1 MWPLARRPPPDKTKD
16 KEGVS
21 IGRSPLNQRSRGAP
35 EPPPPPHS
43 EEEEE
48 EEEVEDVD
56 SPAANIASWLGGD
69 DDVSYAKKD
78 K

>member
-1 MWPLARRPPPDKTKD
+1 MLPLTLHAQPSWLRQHAKIHETTQCGLFRLCCAAAESIMHNLAALLLQD
-16 KEGVS
+16 VS
-21 IGRSPLNQRSRGAP
+21 
-35 EPPPPPHS
+35 
-43 EEEEE
+43 
-48 EEEVEDVD
+48 

>member
-1 MWPLARRPPPDKTKD
+1 MCHLIVRLPEAACSVDASCLGNRAQWCPLTQTTLTGWAA
-16 KEGVS
+16 
-21 IGRSPLNQRSRGAP
+21 LLQ
-35 EPPPPPHS
+35 
-43 EEEEE
+43 
-48 EEEVEDVD
+48 DVG

>member
-1 MWPLARRPPPDKTKD
+1 MLLQD
-16 KEGVS
+16 VS
-21 IGRSPLNQRSRGAP
+21 
-35 EPPPPPHS
+35 
-43 EEEEE
+43 
-48 EEEVEDVD
+48 

>member
-1 MWPLARRPPPDKTKD
+1 MNGRKVIWLSCIAPLLTMHH
-16 KEGVS
+16 VS
-21 IGRSPLNQRSRGAP
+21 SLLPQ
-35 EPPPPPHS
+35 
-43 EEEEE
+43 
-48 EEEVEDVD
+48 DVS

>member
-1 MWPLARRPPPDKTKD
+1 MWVGWLLRVATESVVHDLAAMLPQD
-16 KEGVS
+16 VS
-21 IGRSPLNQRSRGAP
+21 
-35 EPPPPPHS
+35 
-43 EEEEE
+43 
-48 EEEVEDVD
+48 